1 MTAKF
6 KNSLDVIQTF
16 FSNNTIA
23 DPRGMPITYTAD
35 GQVKSYHYDNEWN
48 FASIETGGIKDTH
61 IVSFEKTNSLYRK
74 DIQEILYYI
83 YFSIKQKNKIPPT
96 SKQLLAYKL
105 GLQHISELLEHS
117 NWSLLDDTTEYR
129 RFKRLLQKKCLGK
142 STIESNIVSVLN
154 KLFEFDVIHHQ
165 IDGRNLVALGV
176 EAVIAQAIAIPICM
190 YQQILEHSI
199 ATVETYHEHRH
210 KISDVMLEAY
220 EKKKLNINTNNPIP
234 HDIPNFK
241 VRLNGVELTRIM
253 VSCLV
258 VVLAFSG
265 ARISEALSFNK
276 ESYEDKT
283 GSNGNTIATLKGNTT
298 KGNNGKPKLVTWQ
311 SHLVAKFALELAED
325 MTASTR
331 EQYLSKIHAKI
342 ASGDYD
348 AEEGKKKLH
357 QAKSAFITLNMAL
370 QKDTYVATNMEKK
383 ILSQAITW
391 GIVATQNDVDEFNLL
406 NPHRKG
412 GLKNQGFLPKL
423 SPHDFRRTFAVF
435 FKRYNFGTSAGIM
448 FQFKQNNINM
458 AKYYHN
464 NADLMRMN
472 DVLLDM
478 DLLNELKEA
487 DIELGVDIYDEIYN
501 KSENLSGEYGEEIAR
516 KKRLNKLNSGV
527 NIYMSRADIEA
538 HVRAGDF
545 SIVQLPTGGYC
556 TNPECNRVCG
566 QTIFNAEKKR
576 CQHTVYTDKSAKI
589 LAKQRERLIAKF
601 RGLNTGDRL
610 KNSILAGLKQKIQDS
625 ESTLTKHKIKFE
637 PFLDM
642 IAGVI

>member
-1 MTAKF
+1 
-6 KNSLDVIQTF
+6 
-16 FSNNTIA
+16 
-23 DPRGMPITYTAD
+23 
-35 GQVKSYHYDNEWN
+35 
-48 FASIETGGIKDTH
+48 
-61 IVSFEKTNSLYRK
+61 
-74 DIQEILYYI
+74 
-83 YFSIKQKNKIPPT
+83 
-96 SKQLLAYKL
+96 
-105 GLQHISELLEHS
+105 
-117 NWSLLDDTTEYR
+117 
-129 RFKRLLQKKCLGK
+129 
-142 STIESNIVSVLN
+142 
-154 KLFEFDVIHHQ
+154 
-165 IDGRNLVALGV
+165 
-176 EAVIAQAIAIPICM
+176 
-190 YQQILEHSI
+190 
-199 ATVETYHEHRH
+199 
-210 KISDVMLEAY
+210 
-220 EKKKLNINTNNPIP
+220 
-234 HDIPNFK
+234 
-241 VRLNGVELTRIM
+241 
-253 VSCLV
+253 
-258 VVLAFSG
+258 
-265 ARISEALSFNK
+265 
-276 ESYEDKT
+276 
-283 GSNGNTIATLKGNTT
+283 
-298 KGNNGKPKLVTWQ
+298 
-311 SHLVAKFALELAED
+311 
-325 MTASTR
+325 
-331 EQYLSKIHAKI
+331 
-342 ASGDYD
+342 
-348 AEEGKKKLH
+348 
-357 QAKSAFITLNMAL
+357 
-370 QKDTYVATNMEKK
+370 
-383 ILSQAITW
+383 
-391 GIVATQNDVDEFNLL
+391 
-406 NPHRKG
+406 
-412 GLKNQGFLPKL
+412 
-423 SPHDFRRTFAVF
+423 
-435 FKRYNFGTSAGIM
+435 
-448 FQFKQNNINM
+448 M